1 MKLRKIIDKG
11 AFGEFF
17 SDILEKHGFGF
28 VNKIGDSIDK
38 YKFQII
44 IGIVFATIFV
54 GYQINKMDENSI
66 QLFDNL
72 IFKLVMFGIVTFVFS
87 ENTTIA
93 VFLAIALLV
102 IYQLVSNRKFIIE
115 LVKEEYTPINGFF
128 YNSNQQNKQNVSCET
143 NLNPITLQSVYHNM
157 ILEGIEKIKA
167 GEIVEG
173 KRLVSSGVNRL
184 QQANQG
190 QLSSFDKLLKY
201 SALSY
206 VNTQKIIDLYV
217 RFKKHPDVIA
227 SWKSIEDILYKLNN
241 ANLDYQT
248 YNKLLKELYSK
259 QLEFLEIVLRYNV
272 KNMTPNKVQ
281 ESQNIV
287 NNLKKT
293 DKKKNKHW
301 LEKIEI
307 LGDLL
312 L

>member
-11 AFGEFF
+11 AFGEFL
-17 SDILEKHGFGF
+17 SDISEKHGFGF
-28 VNKIGDSIDK
+28 INEIGDSIDK

-72 IFKLVMFGIVTFVFS
+72 IFKVIMFGIVTFLFS

-128 YNSNQQNKQNVSCET
+128 YNSNEQNKQNVSCEI

-190 QLSSFDKLLKY
+190 QLSSFEKLLNY

-217 RFKKHPDVIA
+217 RFKKHPDVTA

-241 ANLDYQT
+241 TNLDYQS